1 MTTFFGRKK
10 KIKFNPSKTALQIAK
25 WGVIGLGLW
34 ICYLN
39 IGPYAYVV
47 KILSGKVIDTTLIQG
62 FYAIPVLGKVLAA
75 IGLISHWGIGLLIWA
90 VIQVCQI
97 LPILLK
103 HNRKYIKNI
112 LDEVASGG
120 AYQVSESDDPVVK
133 QLKRLYNLLPL
144 QSMRKARTYAKVA
157 YGVDAVFCGIAYPPI
172 AGGDIGQLFFV
183 LLTGQWHLID
193 WGAVALMLITM
204 FAIEILLNVALW
216 WTETSRYLK

>member
-1 MTTFFGRKK
+1 MTSFFGRKK
-10 KIKFNPSKTALQIAK
+10 KIKFNPSKTALKIAW

-47 KILSGKVIDTTLIQG
+47 KILSSKVIDTTLIQG
-62 FYAIPVLGKVLAA
+62 FYAIPLLGKFLQA

-112 LDEVASGG
+112 LDEVISDEV
-120 AYQVSESDDPVVK
+120 YQVRETDDPLVA
-133 QLKRLYNLLPL
+133 QLKRLHNLLPL
-144 QSMRKARTYAKVA
+144 QSIRKARTYAKVA
-157 YGVDAVFCGIAYPPI
+157 YGVDAVFCTIAYPPI
-172 AGGDIGQLFFV
+172 PGGDIGQLLFV
-183 LLTGQWHLID
+183 LVTGQLHLID
-193 WGAVALMLITM
+193 WGAVALMVITM
-204 FAIEILLNVALW
+204 FCVEILLNIGLW
-216 WTETSRYLK
+216 WAETTRYLK